1 MKRQFTTAIFKDD
14 MIILE
19 NGQKNPLINISELS
33 ERQKIQLNGYIE
45 LCNEISVDSNDII
58 PIPEDESVY
67 IMQKPCPV
75 NSDLTVKIYDRNY
88 KNDKELKVIQI
99 DIIAIHFD
107 SQGNRVPLYDRKDVV
122 IADMSEERR
131 VEITEGVYEYSYV
144 LANAII
150 ENGEPV
156 KTLIAKAIQIA
167 DADGSL
173 NQRLYGLN

>member
-1 MKRQFTTAIFKDD
+1 M
-14 MIILE
+14 
-19 NGQKNPLINISELS
+19 S
-33 ERQKIQLNGYIE
+33 
-45 LCNEISVDSNDII
+45 
-58 PIPEDESVY
+58 
-67 IMQKPCPV
+67 KPCPV

-107 SQGNRVPLYDRKDVV
+107 SQGNRVPLYDSKDVV

-150 ENGEPV
+150 ENGEPI
-156 KTLIAKAIQIA
+156 KTLIAKAIQVA

-173 NQRLYGLN
+173 NQRLYELN